1 MLAASDRFVTDSVQ
15 MAEDVDGYGGGVLEA
30 VLRKKGKFGTSRK
43 ELGNIG
49 AAAVADV
56 AGGEGAAAT
65 EEGADAAE
73 EGGASRAE
81 QGSDDDFQHVP
92 PGATKGGRAKDAEA
106 PSSNA
111 NGKRPMGIKG
121 PVGAEELA
129 GLNQMALAVGAED
142 AEDMLSATTAV
153 RGLGSKLSFGHLFQ
167 SVKVADALVR
177 HLHSPMARVRSRDS
191 NQLATL
197 RGLRPHPHPYHHP
210 FEHPYHPIS
219 VPFAGAGDRWRW
231 AGLGLLLGPFCTAA
245 ARAQSR
251 EEEQEQGV
259 GRGRG

>member
-1 MLAASDRFVTDSVQ
+1 MFKNGTTTYDCVLGGKVRACSRQAHQTGLVDDLLLHESDVLKDQVLAASDRFVTDSVQ
-15 MAEDVDGYGGGVLEA
+15 MAEDVDGHGGGVLEA

-111 NGKRPMGIKG
+111 NGKQPMEVSRGQWVLRSW
-121 PVGAEELA
+121 PVSTRWPWL
-129 GLNQMALAVGAED
+129 LVPRMLRTCFPPLR
-142 AEDMLSATTAV
+142 LSADSD
-153 RGLGSKLSFGHLFQ
+153 RSSPLGISS
-167 SVKVADALVR
+167 
-177 HLHSPMARVRSRDS
+177 RV
-191 NQLATL
+191 
-197 RGLRPHPHPYHHP
+197 
-210 FEHPYHPIS
+210 
-219 VPFAGAGDRWRW
+219 
-231 AGLGLLLGPFCTAA
+231 
-245 ARAQSR
+245 
-251 EEEQEQGV
+251 
-259 GRGRG
+259 